1 MKRLF
6 YLFLFNIC
14 IASSIFAQVA
24 WMEPADATVDS
35 TVTIYFDAT
44 QGDQGLMGFTG
55 DVYAH
60 TGVITTESANDSD
73 WQHVVA
79 GWGTANDTVL
89 MENIGT
95 DLYSISFQIRSF
107 YGIDTSETV
116 LKLAFVFRNAD
127 GSVTGRSADGSD
139 VFIPLQISNTWSYQS
154 YSTTENG
161 VNIQTSGGT
170 IEFTA
175 FESGL
180 RTSILPTGQAAA
192 ASHAISASPV
202 SATFNINIDES
213 KLQALWNNW
222 EIIIDTSTL
231 AIDFIHGDTLTS
243 LNNFFPHEN
252 GQGGML
258 TFSIKP
264 DAKVYGGGS
273 RALPYNLK
281 GYNIDFYNQAHYG
294 YSNFAP
300 NLNTSIPILATDD
313 HFAWIFDNHYMSEA
327 DIGAGSPEQLS
338 YQANGG
344 TLRFVLTPGNEFSQL
359 SENLSELTGHAP
371 LPPLWGLGYI
381 QSRYGYETQDEAE
394 NIVSQMQAGNFP
406 MDALVLDLYWFG
418 GTSHMGDFNW
428 DMSRFPD
435 PEGMMLDFENQGIE
449 TILIT
454 EPYFTLSSDLYNEA
468 ASLNHFAE
476 QDNGDPFVLYG
487 FWAGDAS
494 LFDMSSSDAK
504 EWLWPHYKN
513 LFDMGAG
520 GLWTD
525 LGEPETHPQEMIHE
539 GGMAG
544 DVHNLFNNMW
554 SKMLYNKTGEHFPDE
569 RLFNLTR
576 SGYTGMQRYSTYP
589 WSGDIQRSFEGL
601 RAQIPIMLHMGMS
614 GIGYMHSDLGGFT
627 GGGQNSELYTRWLQ
641 LGTFSPVMRAH
652 GTGVPPEPIFY
663 DNQTQNIVRDAIELR
678 YEFMPYN
685 YTLAWE
691 YTTKGTPLARP
702 MNYYETSGALDELN
716 DQFLWGKDV
725 LVAPVLEEYQTSR
738 MVTFPDG
745 VWYNYYDGTKHNG
758 SQTISVDAPL
768 SSIPLFLRRGG
779 FVVQSNEKLMH
790 SKSYDSDS
798 VRILH
803 ALTADNASSERF
815 WYHDDGVSPENL
827 AQNQFDLIKMT
838 GTSGT
843 DFASVTLEVAENHI
857 ASIERNIE
865 IKLYGFAEAPGAV
878 TINDFNIPTVSTAGD
893 YENTVPSAWWNNN
906 FLFVHFNWKD
916 STTVIEVDK
925 EPSLI
930 AQTVVQEKL
939 QITAN
944 PNPVSSDTKLEI
956 NTKFSGLYTL
966 SVVNTSGQIK
976 DQQKLPLNAGMNT
989 VRLAKICPNIEN
1001 LPAGVYVLHIQN
1013 CRSSGYLQLVKME

>member
-1 MKRLF
+1 MKLF
-6 YLFLFNIC
+6 YLIIFNILF
-14 IASSIFAQVA
+14 INSIFAQVA

-127 GSVTGRSADGSD
+127 GSMSGRSADGSD

-154 YSTTENG
+154 YNTTENG
-161 VNIQTSGGT
+161 LNIQTSGGS
-170 IEFTA
+170 IEFTT

-180 RTSILPTGQAAA
+180 RTSILPTGQAAG

-202 SATFNINIDES
+202 SASFVMTENGTT
-213 KLQALWNNW
+213 LQATWNEW
-222 EIIIDTSTL
+222 EIIIDTGTL
-231 AIDFIHGDTLTS
+231 KIDFIHGDTLTS
-243 LNNFFPHEN
+243 LSNFFPHEN
-252 GQGGML
+252 GSGGML

-264 DAKVYGGGS
+264 EAKVYGGGS

-294 YSNFAP
+294 YSNFTT

-327 DIGAGSPEQLS
+327 DIGAGSPGQLN
-338 YQANGG
+338 YQTNGG
-344 TLRFVLTPGNEFSQL
+344 TLRFLLTAGNAFSQL
-359 SENLSELTGHAP
+359 SENLSDLTGHAP

-394 NIVSQMQAGNFP
+394 SIVSQMQAGNFP

-428 DMSRFPD
+428 DLSRFPD

-476 QDNGDPFVLYG
+476 QDNGEPFVLYG

-494 LFDMSSSDAK
+494 LFDMTSDDAK
-504 EWLWPHYKN
+504 EWLWPYYKN

-554 SKMLYNKTGEHFPDE
+554 SEMLYNKTGEHFPDE

-627 GGGQNSELYTRWLQ
+627 GGGQNSELYTRWMQ
-641 LGTFSPVMRAH
+641 LGVFSPVMRAH

-678 YEFMPYN
+678 YQFLPYN

-691 YTTKGTPLARP
+691 YSTKGTPLARP
-702 MNYYETSGALDELN
+702 MNYYETSAALNELN

-738 MVTFPDG
+738 MITFPNG
-745 VWYNYYDGTKHNG
+745 MWYNYYDGTKHNG
-758 SQTISVDAPL
+758 SQTISVEAPL
-768 SSIPLFLRRGG
+768 NSIPLFIRRGG
-779 FVVQSNEKLMH
+779 LIVQSNEKLMH

-803 ALTADNASSERF
+803 AINADNATTERF

-827 AQNQFDLIKMT
+827 AQNQFDLIKLT
-838 GTSGT
+838 GTSGSNYT
-843 DFASVTLEVAENHI
+843 SLTLEMEENHI
-857 ASIERNIE
+857 ASIARNVE
-865 IKLYGFAEAPGAV
+865 LKLYGFSEVPGNV
-878 TINDFNIPTVSTAGD
+878 TINGFNIPTVNSASN
-893 YENTVPSAWWNNN
+893 YENTTPSAWWDGDYM
-906 FLFVHFNWKD
+906 FVHFNWKD
-916 STTVIEVDK
+916 TTTVIEIDK
-925 EPSLI
+925 EPALI
-930 AQTVVQEKL
+930 AQAGMQQKL

-944 PNPVSSDTKLEI
+944 PNPVNHNTKLEI
-956 NTKFSGLYTL
+956 ITKQSGYYRFTI
-966 SVVNTSGQIK
+966 VNTSGKIK
-976 DQQKLPLNAGMNT
+976 GTHSLYLDAGSNVVDLT
-989 VRLAKICPNIEN
+989 NITTDVDGLA
-1001 LPAGVYVLHIQN
+1001 AGVYVLHIHSPREN
-1013 CRSSGYLQLVKME
+1013 GYLQFVKTE